1 MELLQETTSNI
12 VLDFNLIIIS
22 IMQLLNI
29 VINFAIKIL
38 AIYTM
43 YLSVRALK
51 KYLND
56 K

>member
-1 MELLQETTSNI
+1 MEIAQNITSTVGVN
-12 VLDFNLIIIS
+12 FHLILIS
-22 IMQLLNI
+22 IMNLLNI
-29 VINFAIKIL
+29 AINFAIKIL

-43 YLSVRALK
+43 YLLIRALK